1 MKDKLELLQKVQSS
15 FTPDQLKLL
24 DPLIKEWIGEER
36 IDVSY
41 DQLKEIYTVP
51 EVIDSNIV
59 GVEARG

>member
-15 FTPDQLKLL
+15 FAPDQLRLL
-24 DPLIKEWIGEER
+24 APILKEWIGSER

-59 GVEARG
+59 GVETRG